1 MNPTAGSATSSYLDR
16 YDREPDETKLKLVR
30 QFMTDN
36 PLGFFRELRA
46 NKPVLV
52 TPRCTLFALYDDVIE
67 MLNMPNV
74 FTVALYAPKMA
85 NGYLMMHDDDP
96 LHYREKSI
104 MQGLLNRDDLPQVR
118 EMVREIAARILDN
131 AGGRI
136 DAVGEYCR
144 MVPATIVRDY
154 FGLIGMHR
162 KDLME
167 WSYWAQ
173 VDTFYNQ
180 PFDVVEPEER
190 ERIEKSH
197 AESGAKLGKYI
208 AALILTKKLTS
219 SLDFLL
225 SPTRKMWWALFRWL
239 TKKRDGRLHD
249 DIVTR
254 MMRTKFPAE
263 VDFDL
268 QRVGVNAGGLLIGTI
283 ETTAQATVQ
292 TIQYLLQHPELL
304 ARARDAVALDDP
316 AEFDGIVWEALRFV
330 PISPYMFRQTACEYT
345 LAKGTNRET
354 TIPAKTNVLALTQ
367 SAMFDP
373 KAFEEPETFKAGRNW
388 YHYFTFGYGAHE
400 CLGKYVG
407 MVMIPEIVRQIVR
420 KRDLQA
426 KNGIIY
432 DGHMPKSYELTW
444 RS

>member
-1 MNPTAGSATSSYLDR
+1 
-16 YDREPDETKLKLVR
+16 
-30 QFMTDN
+30 
-36 PLGFFRELRA
+36 
-46 NKPVLV
+46 
-52 TPRCTLFALYDDVIE
+52 
-67 MLNMPNV
+67 
-74 FTVALYAPKMA
+74 
-85 NGYLMMHDDDP
+85 
-96 LHYREKSI
+96 
-104 MQGLLNRDDLPQVR
+104 
-118 EMVREIAARILDN
+118 
-131 AGGRI
+131 
-136 DAVGEYCR
+136 
-144 MVPATIVRDY
+144 
-154 FGLIGMHR
+154 
-162 KDLME
+162 ME